1 MGTGGGPGENM
12 AAEEIHYK
20 RSRFAT
26 RLFSDR
32 LYTAGHAWL
41 RKEEDGLWRVGFAKF
56 AVRMLG
62 EAVEMAFEVKP
73 GAEVKT
79 GQPIGWIEGFKAV
92 TDLFAPFGGVFVEG
106 NPALVK
112 EIGLMQSDPAGKGWL
127 YSLRGDPGTD
137 CLDAQGYIAV
147 LDATIDKMLGKR
159 HDGA

>member
-1 MGTGGGPGENM
+1 M
-12 AAEEIHYK
+12 AAEEFHYK

-41 RKEEDGLWRVGFAKF
+41 RREEDGLWRVGFTKF

-62 EAVEMAFEVKP
+62 EAVEMAFDVKS
-73 GAEVKT
+73 GAAVKT

-92 TDLFAPFGGVFVEG
+92 TDLFAPFAGTFGGA
-106 NPALVK
+106 NPALEK
-112 EIGLMQSDPAGKGWL
+112 EIGLVQTDPAGRGWL
-127 YSLRGDPGTD
+127 YTLRGTPGTD
-137 CLDAQGYIAV
+137 CLDAQGYTAV

-159 HDGA
+159 HEGA